1 MVSALVEDLPPAT
14 AEFFRRRARRTG
26 APSVTEHVRHE
37 LITLARGRE
46 PVDQL
51 VEFVRDHHAEPPRPV
66 VDADALALADAYAL
80 PADVWDVL
88 CRRAAASHVPVSD
101 YVHGELVSV
110 SRHATIDD
118 VMWEMGEVSDAN
130 PDLDIDLD
138 AVHAAVRY
146 ARGLD

>member
-1 MVSALVEDLPPAT
+1 MVSALVEDLPAAT
-14 AEFFRRRARRTG
+14 VEFFRRRARRTG
-26 APSVTEHVRHE
+26 AASVSEHVRHE

-46 PVDQL
+46 PVDQV
-51 VEFVRDHHAEPPRPV
+51 VEFVRDHHPEPPRPV

-80 PADVWDVL
+80 PEDVWDVL

-101 YVHGELVSV
+101 YVHGELVSI
-110 SRHATIDD
+110 SRHGTVDD
-118 VMWEMGEVSDAN
+118 VMWEMGEVSDAD
-130 PDLDIDLD
+130 PSLDVDLD